1 MPGIVISEF
10 MDADAVAGLQRDFNA
25 LYDPEPADAPDDLK
39 VALGGASWLIV
50 RSLTQV

>member
-1 MPGIVISEF
+1 MPEIVISEF
-10 MDADAVAGLQRDFNA
+10 MNPDAVAESQKDFNA